1 MWKDSSDVQ
10 SGIIKGVGE
19 REKFAG
25 QVNHK
30 RSFLMAH
37 AYFYVNLQQN
47 YLLPSFTDDEFSETH
62 KVANKYGLKMAT
74 EKLVGVYLLPGK
86 VA

>member
-1 MWKDSSDVQ
+1 
-10 SGIIKGVGE
+10 
-19 REKFAG
+19 
-25 QVNHK
+25 
-30 RSFLMAH
+30 MAH